1 MLMVI
6 VMLLMKDVIQD
17 GHPTLRMRA
26 KEVSLP
32 LSQEDLKTLREMME
46 LVENS
51 QDNEMVEQYD
61 LRPSVGLA
69 APQINISKKMFV
81 MKAMDEGFQ
90 NEYRYAIVNPK
101 IISMSEESTYLEGG
115 EGCLSEPEDV
125 TGLVKRAK
133 RIKAKGYLVDLDT
146 GAVKETVIKLSGYP
160 GIVFQHEYDHLLGI
174 MFVDKVSEFLP
185 DIEPVRFGSDE
196 L

>member
-1 MLMVI
+1 
-6 VMLLMKDVIQD
+6 MLLMKDVIQD

-26 KEVSLP
+26 KEVELP
-32 LSQEDLKTLREMME
+32 LSSEDLHTLREMME

-51 QDNEMVEQYD
+51 QDDNLAEQYN

-81 MKAMDEGFQ
+81 MKAVDENF
-90 NEYRYAIVNPK
+90 EVLHHYAIVNPK
-101 IISMSEESTYLEGG
+101 IISMSEELTYLPGG

-133 RIKAKGYLVDLDT
+133 RIKSRVDLVNLDT
-146 GAVKETVIKLSGYP
+146 GETEKKVLKLSGYP

-174 MFVDKVSEFLP
+174 MFVDKVSELLP
-185 DIEPVRFGSDE
+185 DIKPIRFRHEEE